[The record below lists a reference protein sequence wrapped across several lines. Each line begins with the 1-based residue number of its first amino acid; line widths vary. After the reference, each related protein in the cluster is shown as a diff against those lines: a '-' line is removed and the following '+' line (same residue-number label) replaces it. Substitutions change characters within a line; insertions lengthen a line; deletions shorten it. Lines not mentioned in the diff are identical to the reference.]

1 MELDEMKALWQ
12 ETAQETARRLDGIE
26 SGLQLDR
33 VRRQRAGEAATR
45 DRSRSKLRFVR
56 LVLGYEIACGVLVAL
71 LAGSYL
77 YDNLGTLRFALPGA
91 LLHFAALLNLGA
103 ALGQLVMLGRIDF
116 AAPVVESQRRLAEV
130 GLLRA
135 RANRWLLLSA
145 PLLWALAVVVVPHG
159 LAGFDVYRAFGLA
172 WVAANFVFGVAVL
185 AGAAWVQQSLAP
197 ASRAGTLLG
206 RLGDDLTGRR
216 VAAAA
221 STLAGLDDFAREG

>member
-26 SGLQLDR
+26 SGLQMDR
-33 VRRQRAGEAATR
+33 ERRQLDGAAGIRE
-45 DRSRSKLRFVR
+45 RSRSKLRFVR
-56 LVLGYEIACGVLVAL
+56 LVLGYEIACGALVVL

-77 YDNLGTLRFALPGA
+77 YENLGTLRFALPA
-91 LLHFAALLNLGA
+91 AMLHLAALLNLGV

-135 RANRWLLLSA
+135 RSNRWLLLSS

-172 WVAANFVFGVAVL
+172 WVAGNFVFGVAVL
-185 AGAAWVQQSLAP
+185 AAAAWAQQALAP
-197 ASRAGTLLG
+197 ASRAGALFG

-221 STLAGLDDFAREG
+221 GTLTELAEFVRES